1 MTKTIATFVLIL
13 LAGISFCQD
22 DIVEYTIIDADNLK
36 KWNLNGSVKSVDYK
50 SFKAELFELKD
61 SLLKKN
67 NPYLFYHSRT
77 YFDSI
82 GRVKRGIN
90 YSDKYSSC
98 VSDFKYDSQNKP
110 IQRISLN
117 VQTFDI
123 MDTSFF
129 HWVENDTILL
139 CRAIEKDSQ
148 SNEVEFSTK
157 YHFGEDKNITKV
169 ESIKNG
175 TLIHT
180 FVFEYDSDNRIINS
194 GWYSSNGSLLH
205 KWTYEYDQ
213 AGNLTK
219 RIKSQKTGIVNE
231 VREFE
236 YDSSNNR
243 IIDRSSRGG
252 AVNWERRFVYEYD
265 SKNNWIK
272 CVTWK
277 DGKES
282 QIAIREIV
290 YN

>member
-1 MTKTIATFVLIL
+1 MTKTITTITIIL

-22 DIVEYTIIDADNLK
+22 DIVEHTIIDADNLEK
-36 KWNLNGSVKSVDYK
+36 RNLNGLVKYADYK
-50 SFKAELFELKD
+50 SFKADLFQFKD
-61 SLLKKN
+61 SLLKEN
-67 NPYLFYHSRT
+67 NPYLFFHQRA

-82 GRVKRGIN
+82 GRVKRDIK
-90 YSDKYSSC
+90 YSDKYSSY
-98 VSDFKYDSQNKP
+98 VYDYKYDSQNKP
-110 IQRISLN
+110 IELVSLN
-117 VQTFDI
+117 VQTFDT
-123 MDTSFF
+123 MDAYFLNWIES
-129 HWVENDTILL
+129 DTVLL
-139 CRAIEKDSQ
+139 RRTIEKDSQ
-148 SNEVEFSTK
+148 SNEIEFSTK
-157 YHFGEDKNITKV
+157 FYLGKGKNITKV
-169 ESIKNG
+169 ESIKSG

-194 GWYSSNGSLLH
+194 EWYSSKGSLLH

-236 YDSSNNR
+236 YDSNENR

-252 AVNWERRFVYEYD
+252 TVNWERRFTYEFD

-290 YN
+290 YY